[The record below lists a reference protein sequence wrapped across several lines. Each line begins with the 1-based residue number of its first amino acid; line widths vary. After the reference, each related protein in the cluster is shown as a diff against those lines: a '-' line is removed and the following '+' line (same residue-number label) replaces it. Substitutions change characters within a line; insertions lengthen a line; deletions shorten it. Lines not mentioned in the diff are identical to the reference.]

1 MFYIEDKL
9 IQISGKNPCLASC
22 RDAQINIQVLH
33 VFYRVIFWTSV
44 AGASR
49 EARDWKGEWGE
60 GEGGRKKIASSPAS
74 NHRNVRGGVICS
86 GHLCILLRVLS
97 LFHTY
102 ILTWCFSSEG
112 GKRQWRR
119 GVRRDGILQDQSQGR
134 DISGS
139 VRYIFPWERGAG
151 RPEHAQSCTMMQSR
165 LTSRS
170 ARSVMTVLAG
180 ALQPPAAAVLEV
192 YTKRWANIH
201 PYSDPTCLLPNIW
214 SPHHGYYT
222 ICIIPFPHRINSVQI
237 IQGGGDGVSI
247 WDSQNHKVSKSTRSY
262 GCRLLAVFI
271 LVRMLCY
278 HIYTVFHKK
287 RNEIL
292 IYMFLFPSAAG
303 GCDGLQEEHDR
314 KSLGFL
320 DCRTSDW
327 SPPFHHTVLL
337 ASRVGLHGTGVLQKK
352 LSAGVQSLADVTS
365 IRKREW

>member
-1 MFYIEDKL
+1 M
-9 IQISGKNPCLASC
+9 
-22 RDAQINIQVLH
+22 
-33 VFYRVIFWTSV
+33 
-44 AGASR
+44 
-49 EARDWKGEWGE
+49 
-60 GEGGRKKIASSPAS
+60 
-74 NHRNVRGGVICS
+74 
-86 GHLCILLRVLS
+86 
-97 LFHTY
+97 
-102 ILTWCFSSEG
+102 TWCFSSEG
-112 GKRQWRR
+112 GKREWRR
-119 GVRRDGILQDQSQGR
+119 GVRRGDILQDQSQGR
-134 DISGS
+134 CLGWCE
-139 VRYIFPWERGAG
+139 VHFPAREGGAG
-151 RPEHAQSCTMMQSR
+151 RPEHAQSCSIDAI
-165 LTSRS
+165 SFDFPRS

-180 ALQPPAAAVLEV
+180 SLQSPAAAVLEVQV

-214 SPHHGYYT
+214 SPFHGYYT
-222 ICIIPFPHRINSVQI
+222 VCIIPFPHRINSVQI
-237 IQGGGDGVSI
+237 IQGGDGVSI

-262 GCRLLAVFI
+262 GCKLLAAFI

-278 HIYTVFHKK
+278 HILKK

-314 KSLGFL
+314 KSPGFL

-365 IRKREW
+365 IRKREWYVIFGNLLYVYA